1 LSNDFYELHANLCS
15 IFSSPRRLEIIDV
28 LTDKELTVSAI
39 LDSMSISKT
48 NLSQHLTLMKD
59 RGIVQTRRDGQHIYY
74 SITNKKIIRAYKLMG
89 EVLRELM
96 DKKLSELN
104 HKP

>member
-1 LSNDFYELHANLCS
+1 MSNDFYELHANLCS

>member
-1 LSNDFYELHANLCS
+1 MSNDFYELHANLCS

-28 LTDKELTVSAI
+28 LTDKELTVSEI
-39 LDSMSISKT
+39 LDSMSIRKT
-48 NLSQHLTLMKD
+48 NLSQHLTIMKD

-74 SITNKKIIRAYKLMG
+74 SITNNKIIKAYKLMG

-104 HKP
+104 NKH